1 MEFGKNIWIRW
12 NPRIL
17 VLFYQDP
24 DINGHLMDVVTDK
37 KVEIAK
43 ETVKRGFNIG
53 HYGDRWSW
61 DSRKYVVFWRIIYR
75 VHHI

>member
-1 MEFGKNIWIRW
+1 M
-12 NPRIL
+12 
-17 VLFYQDP
+17 LFYQDP

-53 HYGDRWSW
+53 HYGDR
-61 DSRKYVVFWRIIYR
+61 
-75 VHHI
+75 